1 MIHPQPVVV
10 AVVDAPKKR
19 NPTAKRNA
27 WCESVRRL
35 MLKIYAVDRI
45 LRGAKEK
52 KRKAR
57 TVSANDPD
65 LRKAK
70 KKKPKIGPFWVRVSR
85 SRSPRTFNHKIARV
99 FFSVCNRPC
108 DLFEF

>member
-35 MLKIYAVDRI
+35 MLKIYAVDRK

-52 KRKAR
+52 KKGRRAQKRA
-57 TVSANDPD
+57 SANDPD

-70 KKKPKIGPFWVRVSR
+70 KKKKPKIGHFVL
-85 SRSPRTFNHKIARV
+85 A
-99 FFSVCNRPC
+99 
-108 DLFEF
+108 